1 MLRSDG
7 YCFLPT
13 GLLAATTE
21 HTIKLW
27 LFIGLLFEFVL
38 ISMQSFK
45 MNVLGEL
52 LIQVPWN
59 MAIRKNVKIIINRL
73 ILGMNSHRHLH

>member
-1 MLRSDG
+1 M

-13 GLLAATTE
+13 DFLVATTE

-27 LFIGLLFEFVL
+27 LFIGLLFELVL

-45 MNVLGEL
+45 KNMLGEL

-59 MAIRKNVKIIINRL
+59 TAVRENVKIIINW
-73 ILGMNSHRHLH
+73 